1 MPIDTPEAT
10 GRPLPPSACH
20 NGCCCWRANR
30 SQAAISTA
38 PLAMKWP
45 RTRASAAKISR
56 GCAKVDAEDQRRDEL
71 ADDVPGRLGGLA
83 AVVRVVLGDAL
94 APAHVP
100 AAFHFHEQEEAVVRA
115 PEAGLEM
122 ADQRQAEEAKLEAF
136 YAHGTDE
143 TNGE

>member
-20 NGCCCWRANR
+20 NGCCCWRAKR

-56 GCAKVDAEDQRRDEL
+56 GCGKSTPRTSGAMNSL
-71 ADDVPGRLGGLA
+71 MTCH
-83 AVVRVVLGDAL
+83 VVSVVSLL
-94 APAHVP
+94 
-100 AAFHFHEQEEAVVRA
+100 
-115 PEAGLEM
+115 
-122 ADQRQAEEAKLEAF
+122 
-136 YAHGTDE
+136 
-143 TNGE
+143 